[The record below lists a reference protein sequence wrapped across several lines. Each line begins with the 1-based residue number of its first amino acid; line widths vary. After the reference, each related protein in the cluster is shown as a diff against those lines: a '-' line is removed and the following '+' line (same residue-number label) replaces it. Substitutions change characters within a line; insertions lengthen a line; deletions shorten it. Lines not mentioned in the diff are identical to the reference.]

1 MNNNFTD
8 DKELHMTHH
17 ESLII
22 LRKFAQILMVKE
34 KAQVFKHLLKAA
46 AQFRLWIGER
56 LKPALQ
62 PREEES
68 LIEDDSVKVQEVS
81 FVSKE
86 KFPLNKFAISHSQFK
101 YEEVKES

>member
-34 KAQVFKHLLKAA
+34 KA
-46 AQFRLWIGER
+46 
-56 LKPALQ
+56 
-62 PREEES
+62 
-68 LIEDDSVKVQEVS
+68 
-81 FVSKE
+81 
-86 KFPLNKFAISHSQFK
+86 
-101 YEEVKES
+101 